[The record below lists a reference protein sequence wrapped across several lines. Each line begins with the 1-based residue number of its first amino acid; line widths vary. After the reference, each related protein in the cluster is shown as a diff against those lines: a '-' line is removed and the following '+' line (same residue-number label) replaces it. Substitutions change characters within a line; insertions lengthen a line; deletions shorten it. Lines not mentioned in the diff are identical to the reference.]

1 MDPVVLVVDDND
13 DNRFT
18 LSMHLETCGYSN
30 IVSAENGREALEKMR
45 SGPVDLVLLDI
56 MMPVLDGYGVLEEM
70 RSDVALRDIPVVMIS
85 ALEDINSVVRCIE
98 LGATDYLTKPF
109 NPVLLKARVD
119 NLIEKSRYRAQEAA
133 YLDRIESERRRA
145 DELLATVLPRSIVR
159 ALKRDRR
166 LAPRRHEDVAVLFCD
181 VVGFTAY
188 SEKNPPEI
196 VFAEL
201 ETLIDRFEEIAA
213 RHGLEKIKT
222 IGDAFMAT
230 ANLLSHLD
238 EPVRA
243 VVACALDMLAAAREF
258 RPDWAVR
265 IGDRSWAA
273 LGRDHGQDTIPI
285 RRLGRH
291 GQHRRTDR
299 RGRPAG
305 DRQPQRPRLAP
316 SAQPSA
322 GPLAGPRRPQGQ
334 GKAGNRRMRSAEAM
348 MTAECIRVAAAFPAR
363 LGSLG
368 SRRNW
373 SRISAARCFFP
384 GPSPRALMTDS
395 PRRSR
400 PPRSVNPDPAVAR
413 VIHVSKAPLGLPIPL
428 HSRAQDIVAKSGW

>member
-18 LSMHLETCGYSN
+18 LSMRLETCGYGN
-30 IVSAENGREALEKMR
+30 ILTAEDGREALAKMR

-56 MMPVLDGYGVLEEM
+56 MMPELDGYGVLEEM

-145 DELLATVLPRSIVR
+145 DELLATVLPRPIVR
-159 ALKRDRR
+159 ALKRDGR
-166 LAPRRHEDVAVLFCD
+166 LTPQRYDDVAVLFCD

-188 SEKNPPEI
+188 SEKNPPET

-213 RHGLEKIKT
+213 KHGLEKIKT

-230 ANLLSHLD
+230 ANLLSELD
-238 EPVRA
+238 EPVPA
-243 VVACALDMLAAAREF
+243 AVACALDMVAAAQEF

-265 IGDRSWAA
+265 IGI
-273 LGRDHGQDTIPI
+273 DHGPVSAGIMGKTQFQFDVWGDTVNTAARIEEA
-285 RRLGRH
+285 
-291 GQHRRTDR
+291 
-299 RGRPAG
+299 GRPGTVNLSGRAWLHL
-305 DRQPQRPRLAP
+305 RNQ
-316 SAQPSA
+316 AQ
-322 GPLAGPRRPQGQ
+322 GR
-334 GKAGNRRMRSAEAM
+334 
-348 MTAECIRVAAAFPAR
+348 
-363 LGSLG
+363 SLG
-368 SRRNW
+368 LVDLKGKEKLE
-373 SRISAARCFFP
+373 IVECV
-384 GPSPRALMTDS
+384 ALK
-395 PRRSR
+395 P
-400 PPRSVNPDPAVAR
+400 
-413 VIHVSKAPLGLPIPL
+413 
-428 HSRAQDIVAKSGW
+428 

>member
-18 LSMHLETCGYSN
+18 LSMHLETCGYGN
-30 IVSAENGREALEKMR
+30 IVTAEDGREALEKMR

-56 MMPVLDGYGVLEEM
+56 MMPELDGYGVLEEM

-85 ALEDINSVVRCIE
+85 ALEDTNSVVRCIE

-109 NPVLLKARVD
+109 NPVLLRARVD
-119 NLIEKSRYRAQEAA
+119 NCIEKSRYRAQEVT
-133 YLDRIESERRRA
+133 YHERIESERRRA
-145 DELLATVLPRSIVR
+145 DELLATVLPRPIVR
-159 ALKRDRR
+159 ALKRGGR

-265 IGDRSWAA
+265 IGI
-273 LGRDHGQDTIPI
+273 DHGPLSAGTMGKTQFQFDVWGDTVNTAARIEEA
-285 RRLGRH
+285 
-291 GQHRRTDR
+291 
-299 RGRPAG
+299 GRPGTVNLSGRAWLHL
-305 DRQPQRPRLAP
+305 RNR
-316 SAQPSA
+316 AQ
-322 GPLAGPRRPQGQ
+322 GR
-334 GKAGNRRMRSAEAM
+334 
-348 MTAECIRVAAAFPAR
+348 
-363 LGSLG
+363 SLG
-368 SRRNW
+368 LVDLKGKEKLE
-373 SRISAARCFFP
+373 IVECV
-384 GPSPRALMTDS
+384 ALK
-395 PRRSR
+395 P
-400 PPRSVNPDPAVAR
+400 
-413 VIHVSKAPLGLPIPL
+413 
-428 HSRAQDIVAKSGW
+428 

>member
-18 LSMHLETCGYSN
+18 LSMHLEICGYSN
-30 IVSAENGREALEKMR
+30 ILTAENGREALEKMR

-56 MMPVLDGYGVLEEM
+56 MMPELDGYGVLEEV

-119 NLIEKSRYRAQEAA
+119 NCIEKSRYRAQEVTYHA
-133 YLDRIESERRRA
+133 RIESEKRRA
-145 DELLATVLPRSIVR
+145 DEILATVLPRPIVR
-159 ALKRDRR
+159 ALKRDGR
-166 LAPRRHEDVAVLFCD
+166 LKPRRHEDVAVLFCD

-230 ANLLSHLD
+230 GNLLSQLD

-243 VVACALDMLAAAREF
+243 VVACALDMLAAARKF
-258 RPDWAVR
+258 RPDWSVR
-265 IGDRSWAA
+265 IGIDHGPLSAGIMGKTQFQFDVWGDTVNTAARIEAAGRPGTVNLSGRAWLHLRNQAQGRSLGLVDLKGKGKLEIVECVALKPWPAKPSNAPTDRSV
-273 LGRDHGQDTIPI
+273 GGHEYG
-285 RRLGRH
+285 G
-291 GQHRRTDR
+291 
-299 RGRPAG
+299 
-305 DRQPQRPRLAP
+305 
-316 SAQPSA
+316 
-322 GPLAGPRRPQGQ
+322 
-334 GKAGNRRMRSAEAM
+334 
-348 MTAECIRVAAAFPAR
+348 
-363 LGSLG
+363 
-368 SRRNW
+368 
-373 SRISAARCFFP
+373 
-384 GPSPRALMTDS
+384 
-395 PRRSR
+395 
-400 PPRSVNPDPAVAR
+400 
-413 VIHVSKAPLGLPIPL
+413 
-428 HSRAQDIVAKSGW
+428 